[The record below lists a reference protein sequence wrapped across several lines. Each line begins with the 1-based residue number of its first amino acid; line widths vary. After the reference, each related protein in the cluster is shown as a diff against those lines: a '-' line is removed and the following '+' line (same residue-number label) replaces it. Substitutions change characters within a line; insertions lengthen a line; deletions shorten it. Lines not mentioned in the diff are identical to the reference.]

1 MEEYLFSG
9 WIILLF
15 PDLKSKFF
23 NTNIYPKGK
32 EIFFF
37 KVNWIKSTGK
47 GKSAKS
53 YGAKRVKRTSKE
65 IILGITKPAIRRLAK
80 RVGIKRMSHQI
91 YEETILENVVRDDV
105 VYADNA
111 RRKTVIAMDVVY
123 ALERQGISLYG
134 FVEILN

>member
-1 MEEYLFSG
+1 M
-9 WIILLF
+9 
-15 PDLKSKFF
+15 
-23 NTNIYPKGK
+23 
-32 EIFFF
+32 
-37 KVNWIKSTGK
+37 NWIKSTGK
-47 GKSAKS
+47 GKIAKS

>member
-1 MEEYLFSG
+1 
-9 WIILLF
+9 
-15 PDLKSKFF
+15 
-23 NTNIYPKGK
+23 
-32 EIFFF
+32 
-37 KVNWIKSTGK
+37 
-47 GKSAKS
+47 
-53 YGAKRVKRTSKE
+53 
-65 IILGITKPAIRRLAK
+65 
-80 RVGIKRMSHQI
+80 MSHQI